1 MTASTAVA
9 ADRIAVVT
17 RKTRLGELVE
27 RFNSRA
33 QAKFWIERAGGDFDD
48 YVREDDAYRSS
59 LDRLHQ
65 SLELGVK
72 LQFFERSFLPTFLFT
87 GKEVVVALGQDGM
100 VANVAKYVGEEPVVG
115 VNPEPARFDGILL
128 PFRAEGARA
137 AVEKALAGTAP
148 IRRVALAEVSLHDGQ
163 RLLAFNDF
171 YLGMRTHVSSRYVI
185 RLGEQSEF
193 QSSSGLLVSTG
204 AGSTGW
210 ISSVFNMA
218 AGVTAFARGSP
229 GRAVRLP
236 WDDPRLL
243 FAVREPFASRHSK
256 ASIVAGF
263 VEAGQEL
270 VVESRMPSGALI
282 FSDGVEADFLE
293 FPAGATAT
301 IRSAGRHANLVAA

>member
-1 MTASTAVA
+1 MTTTATAV
-9 ADRIAVVT
+9 DRIAVVT
-17 RKTRLGELVE
+17 RKTRLAELVE

-33 QAKFWIERAGGDFDD
+33 QAKFWIEHAGGDFDD

-59 LDRLHQ
+59 LEVLQ
-65 SLELGVK
+65 KSLALGVK
-72 LQFFERSFLPTFLFT
+72 LQFFDRAFLPTYLFS
-87 GKEVVVALGQDGM
+87 GHEVVVALGQDGM
-100 VANVAKYVGEEPVVG
+100 VANTAKYVGEEPVVG
-115 VNPEPARFDGILL
+115 VNPEPSRFDGILL
-128 PFRAEGARA
+128 PFRAEGARG
-137 AVEKALAGTAP
+137 AVERVLAGDAP
-148 IRRVALAEVSLHDGQ
+148 VRRVALAEAAMHDGQ

-185 RLGEQSEF
+185 RLGDRVEF
-193 QSSSGLLVSTG
+193 QSSSGLIVSTG

-218 AGVTAFARGSP
+218 AGVTGFAGGKP
-229 GRAVRLP
+229 GRAVRLA

-256 ASIVAGF
+256 AGLVAGY
-263 VEAGQEL
+263 VEPGQAL

-293 FPAGATAT
+293 FPAGATVT
-301 IRSAGRHANLVAA
+301 IRAAGRHANLVAA